1 MNSQMLFYTNIYTR
15 GNYVHFRGFKDGK
28 RVKEKIPFQP
38 TLYVRSG
45 KPSEF
50 KSLWGD
56 NLEKVKFSTI
66 KEARAFVDQY
76 KEVSNFPIF
85 GNRSYG
91 YQFISKMFPDTVE
104 FDISL
109 IKIVTIDIETTT
121 EYGFPDPRTAQEQV
135 TLISIQDF
143 NTKIITTFGCGP
155 YLSKKPNSVYIQCKD
170 EFDLLRQFINH
181 HKSDYPDVTTG
192 WNSQLFDIAYL
203 SSRIIKVL
211 GEKALNECS
220 PWGYIRQYE
229 VPTARGRTQLAFE
242 WCGVSILD
250 FMDLYKKF
258 SYKMVENY
266 KLDTVAMEELS
277 EQKLKNPHATFKE
290 FYTKDWELFVDYN
303 IRDVELVD
311 RLEDKMRIITL
322 ILTMAYDAKCNFTD
336 IFSSVR
342 TWDCILYNKL
352 LKNNIIVHNPPG
364 VDPAMDRT
372 IMGAYVKEP
381 KPTQYDWVVSFDA
394 TSLYPSIIMSWN
406 MSPETLVEGQKFLAD
421 DEKSIQR
428 LIDNEVNTS
437 EIHKNDWSMTANG
450 QCFTR
455 KKKGI
460 FPELIDFYFSS
471 RQIAKKEMLAAQ
483 SKYEE
488 TKDKKYLNLISSL
501 NSKQMAAKI
510 LMNSLYG
517 ALGNVHFRFYD
528 IRIAEGITM
537 TGQLLI
543 RSVAKKLNEFVN
555 KEVGT
560 KDVDYSFYSDTDS
573 TYITLGALVD
583 KNLKDKDKHTIVN
596 VLDKYCATQIEP
608 TIDDACESLSEYL
621 NVYQRK
627 IKFKREIIADRGIWI
642 AKKRYA
648 VNVYNSEGVA
658 YDPPKLKVLGME
670 IVRSSTPAPVR
681 KALKEAVSIALTK
694 DEMTLRQFVAN
705 LEATWHSLDPEDIA
719 FPRGVNGVK
728 DYADSNGIFK
738 KGTPIHVRG
747 ALIYNHLVTSKGLE
761 KKYQLIQEGDK
772 IKFLYLREP
781 NPLGTHVITFAGE
794 VPPEFKIRDYIDYDK
809 MFEKSFLEPLNSL
822 LSCIGWQVKETASLE
837 GLFG

>member
-1 MNSQMLFYTNIYTR
+1 MLFYTNIYTR

-66 KEARAFVDQY
+66 KEARNFVDQY

-85 GNRSYG
+85 GNKNYG
-91 YQFISKMFPDTVE
+91 YQFTSKMFPDTVE

-121 EYGFPDPRTAQEQV
+121 EYGFPDPRAAQEEV
-135 TLISIQDF
+135 TLISVQDF
-143 NTKIITTFGCGP
+143 NTKVITTFGCGP
-155 YLSKKPNSVYIQCKD
+155 YLSKKPNSTYIQCKD
-170 EFDLLRQFINH
+170 EFDLLRQFINY

-203 SSRIIKVL
+203 STRITKVL
-211 GEKALNECS
+211 GEKALDECS
-220 PWGYIRQYE
+220 PWGYVRQYE
-229 VPTARGRTQLAFE
+229 VPTARGRTELAFE
-242 WCGVSILD
+242 WCGISILD

-266 KLDTVAMEELS
+266 KLDTVAFEELG
-277 EQKLKNPHATFKE
+277 ENKLKNPHATFKE

-322 ILTMAYDAKCNFTD
+322 ILTMAYDAKCNYTD

-364 VDPAMDRT
+364 VDPDKDRT

-381 KPTQYDWVVSFDA
+381 KPAQYDWVVSFDA

-428 LIDNEVNTS
+428 LMDREVNTT
-437 EIHKNDWSMTANG
+437 EIHNKNWSMTANG

-455 KKKGI
+455 EKRGL
-460 FPELIDFYFSS
+460 FPELIDFYFTS
-471 RQIAKKEMLAAQ
+471 RQVAKKEMLAVQ

-543 RSVAKKLNEFVN
+543 RSVAEKLNEFIN

-560 KDVDYSFYSDTDS
+560 KDANYSFYADTDS
-573 TYITLGALVD
+573 TYITLGSLVD
-583 KNLKDKDKHTIVN
+583 KNLKGKDKPTIVD

-608 TIDDACESLSEYL
+608 TINDACESLTDYL
-621 NVYQRK
+621 NTYQRK

-694 DEMTLRQFVAN
+694 EEMTLRQFVAD
-705 LEATWHSLDPEDIA
+705 LEVKWHNLDPEDIA
-719 FPRGVNGVK
+719 FPRGVNGIK
-728 DYADSNGIFK
+728 EYASSDGIFK

-747 ALIYNHLVTSKGLE
+747 ALIYNHLVTSKDLE

>member
-1 MNSQMLFYTNIYTR
+1 MLFYTNIFTR
-15 GNYVHFRGFKDGK
+15 GNYVLFRGFKDGK
-28 RVKEKIPFQP
+28 RINDKIAFQP
-38 TLYVRSG
+38 SLFVRTG

-56 NLEKVKFSTI
+56 NLEKVKFSSI
-66 KEARAFVDQY
+66 REARNFVDQY

-85 GNRSYG
+85 GNKNYS
-91 YQFISKMFPDTVE
+91 YQFISKIFPDTIE
-104 FDISL
+104 FDMSL
-109 IKIVTIDIETTT
+109 MKIVTIDIETTT
-121 EYGFPDPRTAQEQV
+121 DYGFPDPRTAQEQV
-135 TLISIQDF
+135 ILISIQDF
-143 NTKIITTFGCGP
+143 NTKEITTFGCGP
-155 YLSKKPNSVYIQCKD
+155 YLSKAPNSVYIQCKD
-170 EFDLLRQFINH
+170 EFDLLRRFINH
-181 HKSDYPDVTTG
+181 HKADYPDISTG

-203 SSRIIKVL
+203 SARIIKVL
-211 GEKALNECS
+211 GDRALNECA
-220 PWGYIRQYE
+220 PWGYVRQYE
-229 VPTARGRTQLAFE
+229 VPTARGRTQLAFD
-242 WCGVSILD
+242 WCGMSILD

-258 SYKMVENY
+258 SFKMVENY
-266 KLDTVAMEELS
+266 KLDTVALEELG
-277 EQKLKNPHATFKE
+277 EQKLKNPYGTFKE
-290 FYTKDWELFVDYN
+290 FYTKDWEKFVDYN

-311 RLEDKMRIITL
+311 KLEDKMRIINL
-322 ILTMAYDAKCNFTD
+322 MVTMAYDAKCNFAD

-352 LKNNIIVHNPPG
+352 LENNIIVHNPPG

-381 KPTQYDWVVSFDA
+381 KPTRYDWVVSFDA

-406 MSPETLVEGQKFLAD
+406 MSPETLVDGQKFLAD
-421 DEKSIQR
+421 DERSIQR
-428 LIDNEVNTS
+428 LIDHDVNTS
-437 EIHKNDWSMTANG
+437 EILKNDWSMTANG

-455 KKKGI
+455 KKRGI
-460 FPELIDFYFSS
+460 FPELIDFYFTS

-488 TKDKKYLNLISSL
+488 TKDKKYLGLISSL

-543 RSVAKKLNEFVN
+543 RSVSKKLNEFVN

-560 KDVDYSFYSDTDS
+560 KDVDYSFYADTDS
-573 TYITLGALVD
+573 TYITLGALVE
-583 KNLKDKDKHTIVN
+583 KNLKGKDKHAIVD

-608 TIDDACESLSEYL
+608 TINDACESLSDYL
-621 NVYQRK
+621 NTYQRR

-694 DEMTLRQFVAN
+694 DEATLRQFVAD
-705 LEATWHSLDPEDIA
+705 LEVRWHSLEPEDIA
-719 FPRGVNGVK
+719 FPRGVNGIKEYASK
-728 DYADSNGIFK
+728 DNIFR